1 MDDIN
6 KAIRIASHL
15 KQIRSSDT
23 VQYELLTNNNLHKF
37 SLSTRHHMQTVFV
50 STNYLSDH
58 RLSTIISDIDIRHAE
73 EMMKSNDHPKT
84 FFLGYTPGGKVIF
97 SVIENKKTLGFLD
110 NKIAVDQINKVLLK

>member
-15 KQIRSSDT
+15 KSIRSSDT
-23 VQYELLTNNNLHKF
+23 VQYELLTNNDLHKF
-37 SLSTRHHMQTVFV
+37 SLATRHHMQTVFV

-58 RLSTIISDIDIRHAE
+58 RLSTIIADIDIRHAK

-84 FFLGYTPGGKVIF
+84 FFLGYTPCGKVIF
-97 SVIENKKTLGFLD
+97 SVIENKKTLGLLD
-110 NKIAVDQINKVLLK
+110 NKMAADLIEKVILK